1 MSFNVTNQDRKA
13 AKSTCIVFAVLLAIF
28 ACLSVVFG
36 VLIPRTE
43 EIKAL
48 GESQEAIRS
57 QVESKDGDDYFLMT
71 DNTLYRYNSVTG
83 EEISTFSL
91 LSIEEMLKRD
101 GKYDGLIAGSL
112 KQWSVT
118 CIDDMDTA
126 YYIVYDASG
135 NIFRLTDDGKNL
147 SLSDDYHLATS
158 KTVIKGSDNLK
169 EDLYLFAQNKNL
181 SYVQKMSVTDLK
193 AGVQQSKFVWDLDL
207 SDAKVGYKKISPM
220 PATTGI
226 LGFNVTE
233 DGIYVFRTGGSV
245 VKIGLDMVDAVIDG
259 EKVNFFDRAES
270 YYGGTQYQTAYD
282 EAYREFFLK
291 KMRAKLNTVE
301 ESVKAEY
308 PDEKLNAATV
318 DELKSY
324 YKAIGGTIT
333 ANMNAQAEEEAI
345 EKASEGFFAANPW
358 CDSYDKATSRI
369 VIADEYFDKTQY
381 SVIYSGNNTINGII
395 YSDKN
400 KAVYFT
406 NAADGYLYVVEKADL
421 DNADIG
427 SFLSTISKK
436 IETVSAGD
444 KRFST
449 FGNGLGYNKFAN
461 TLYLKFENERTLS
474 IVDIND
480 KENYKIAH
488 TFVGSFDMFSIIGN
502 KDNSVTNV
510 LHQIMVVGL
519 DGIPSTHLYACTYQ
533 PERFENKTATTWAFV
548 LSLAFAV
555 ICFGVGLWF
564 FLAVKSDRVLYKV
577 QVIQRDF
584 KKNKYVYLSLV
595 FFVVLLGL
603 FCYYEAIGAISMS
616 FFNYTREKPA
626 WIWNNFGNY
635 LRIFNQPD
643 FLLSVGNMLF
653 FLVTDLILC
662 IVPPLVFAFLL
673 ILIRNKTTSNWI
685 RSLMFIPGI
694 IPSMASM
701 LIWREGIY
709 GTDGVMN
716 QILAWFGRD
725 PIAFLDNTDY
735 ARWSLILMGFPFVG
749 GYLIFY
755 GGMMN
760 IPHEYHEAGWLEGLG
775 VTKRFL
781 LIDIPLIAPQI
792 KYVFIMTFI
801 NSVQNY
807 ARTYILGSA
816 GTITVVES
824 MYRIMTGAQADY
836 GMASAYATI
845 IFLFLFVA
853 VATNFKMQKKETMG
867 DDL

>member
-1 MSFNVTNQDRKA
+1 MSVHVTNQDRKT
-13 AKSTCIVFAVLLAIF
+13 AKSTCIVLAIVLAVF

-36 VLIPRTE
+36 LLIPRTN

-48 GESQEAIRS
+48 GESREEIRS

-91 LSIEEMLKRD
+91 LSIEEMLKKD

-112 KQWSVT
+112 SQWSVS
-118 CIDDMDTA
+118 CIRDMEAT

-147 SLSDDYHLATS
+147 SLADDYYLATS

-169 EDLYLFAQNKNL
+169 EDLYLFAMNKNI
-181 SYVQKMSVTDLK
+181 SYVQKMSLLDLK
-193 AGVQQSKFVWDLDL
+193 GGVKQSKLVWDLDL
-207 SDAKVGYKKISPM
+207 SDSQAGYKKIAPM

-226 LGFNVTE
+226 LGFNVSE
-233 DGIYVFRTGGSV
+233 DCIYVFRTGGSV
-245 VKIGLDMVDAVIDG
+245 VKIGLDMVDTVING

-270 YYGGTQYQTAYD
+270 YYGGTQYQTAYE
-282 EAYREFFLK
+282 EAYRNFFLK

-318 DELKSY
+318 EELKTY
-324 YKAIGGTIT
+324 YKAIGGMIT
-333 ANMNAQAEEEAI
+333 ANMNADADEEAI
-345 EKASEGFFAANPW
+345 EKASEGFFTANPW
-358 CDSYDKATSRI
+358 CKSYDKATSRI
-369 VIADEYFDKTQY
+369 VIAEEYFDKAQY
-381 SVIYSGNNTINGII
+381 SVVYSGNNTINGII
-395 YSDKN
+395 YSKKN
-400 KAVYFT
+400 EAVYFT

-421 DNADIG
+421 NNVEIG
-427 SFLSTISKK
+427 SFLSTVAKK

-444 KRFST
+444 KQFSS
-449 FGNGLGYNKFAN
+449 FGNGLSYNKFAN

-480 KENYKIAH
+480 KENYEIAH

-510 LHQIMVVGL
+510 LHQVMAVGL
-519 DGIPSTHLYACTYQ
+519 DGIPSTHLYACSYQ
-533 PERFENKTATTWAFV
+533 PERFENKTATTWTF
-548 LSLAFAV
+548 V
-555 ICFGVGLWF
+555 ICLIFTAISLGVCLWF
-564 FLAVKSDRVLYKV
+564 FLATKNDRVLYQVKV
-577 QVIQRDF
+577 VQRDF
-584 KKNKYVYLSLV
+584 KKNKFVYLSLV
-595 FFVVLLGL
+595 FFVVLLCL

-662 IVPPLVFAFLL
+662 IVPPLIFAFLL
-673 ILIRNKTTSNWI
+673 ILIRNKTASNWI

-694 IPSMASM
+694 IPSMATM

-716 QILAWFGRD
+716 QILAWFGRE

-775 VTKRFL
+775 VVKRFL

-792 KYVFIMTFI
+792 KYIFVMTFI

-807 ARTYILGSA
+807 ARTYILGSS

-824 MYRIMTGAQADY
+824 MYRIMTGTQADY

-845 IFLFLFVA
+845 IFIFLFVA
-853 VATNFKMQKKETMG
+853 VAANFKMQKKETMG
-867 DDL
+867 EDL